1 MGPPNVSVR
10 SNLGAFGLVLGQ
22 KLKLVAPCKRDEII
36 FIATCKGHDTVVSL
50 SAGDDKT
57 PAEA

>member
-36 FIATCKGHDTVVSL
+36 FTMTSGGFVIVVTNFF
-50 SAGDDKT
+50 K
-57 PAEA
+57 

>member
-36 FIATCKGHDTVVSL
+36 FIATCKGHDTVVSR
-50 SAGDDKT
+50 
-57 PAEA
+57 